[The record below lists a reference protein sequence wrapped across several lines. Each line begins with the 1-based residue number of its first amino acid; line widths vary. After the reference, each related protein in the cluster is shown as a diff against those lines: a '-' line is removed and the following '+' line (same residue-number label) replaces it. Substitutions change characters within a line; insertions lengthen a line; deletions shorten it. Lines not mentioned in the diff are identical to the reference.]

1 MNGITVVTTI
11 TPAGG
16 SVTTLR
22 QNFSVEV
29 YDQVNFVLGGTTSR
43 TIAVQPGSNPG
54 DVSFLAVLAGDY
66 NGAVTYSV
74 DGGTPVVLNAPHVF
88 TGTGQVALLS
98 DTPNQFTFTNS
109 QVQSVAIQVFC
120 GRSAN
125 P

>member
-11 TPAGG
+11 TASGEAPL
-16 SVTTLR
+16 TLN
-22 QNFSVEV
+22 QSFTVEA
-29 YDQVNFVLGGTTSR
+29 YDKVNFVLGGLTSR

-54 DVSFLAVLAGDY
+54 DVPFLAIMAGVY

-74 DGGTPVVLNAPHVF
+74 DGGPSVVLNAPHIF

-98 DTPNQFTFTNS
+98 DTPNAFTFTNS
-109 QVQSVAIQVFC
+109 QTQTVAIQVLC